1 MVAVTPA
8 KLGGENAAHFFGQL
22 SSNSRGLPVKPE
34 LLAQRLATFRTKKAA
49 DARIMAECAR
59 MAKDVVFVAAD
70 DSQAVITAEMRELIS
85 EALDLLADTEGL

>member
-8 KLGGENAAHFFGQL
+8 NLGRENATHFFDRL
-22 SSNSRGLPVKPE
+22 LFNSRGLPVKSK
-34 LLAQRLATFRTKKAA
+34 LLAQRLATFRTKKAE

-59 MAKDVVFVAAD
+59 VAKDVVFVAAD

-85 EALDLLADTEGL
+85 EALDLLADREG